1 MAVWNVIDHQEIGS
15 GGAASWTKSSI
26 PASYDHLLLIA
37 SVRTEES
44 TYRAYSDFRVGN
56 GGVDTGNN
64 YNSTRFRAASGTP
77 DSASESSVAPF
88 QYNSTSPG
96 TSVLA
101 DTFSVCKIW
110 IPNYANTSNYKQLL
124 FEDAVPN
131 NATGV
136 LEWEISL
143 SAGLWASTSAI
154 TDVAFYGHSLGS
166 SDLAEYS
173 SFTLYG
179 INGAG

>member
-26 PASYDHLLLIA
+26 PASYDHLLLMA

-44 TYRAYSDFRVGN
+44 AYRAYSDFRVGN

-64 YNSTRFRAASGTP
+64 YSSTRMRAAS
-77 DSASESSVAPF
+77 SSVDAATETGEAAF

-124 FEDAVPN
+124 FQDVVPN
-131 NATGV
+131 NSTTV
-136 LEWEISL
+136 LQWEVIVA
-143 SAGLWASTSAI
+143 AGLWASTSAI